1 MSQNSLNKSANFIN
15 RELSWLRFNTRVL
28 SEAQDINNP
37 LLERLKFIA
46 IYGTNLDEFYMV
58 RVAGLK
64 RLYSAGIT
72 ESGPD
77 RLTPKDQLDEI
88 RSYLKA
94 EKKRLEDCYFEIK
107 GELAKL
113 GLHIKTY
120 AQGNKQE
127 KQELKEYFLNHLYP
141 IVVPIAVD
149 ATHPFPHLNNLS
161 YVLALKLQS
170 LDNPSEV
177 KFGMTRISRM
187 LPGFV
192 QLGDAYFCTDS
203 IVAEFTNELFP
214 GFKALSW
221 SAFRVTRN
229 ADMEI
234 EEEEGDDFMA
244 LMTEGLKSRRK
255 GEIIRLEID
264 KTEDLELKNFIT
276 QYIQVT
282 PEDIYECEV
291 PMNSNIL
298 WEIVG
303 NKNFAKLTFPSY
315 TSKIL
320 PPLDSNANIFSVLD
334 SQDILSFQPYESF
347 DPVVNFIQSAAKDP
361 DVFSIRMTLY
371 RVGKNSPI
379 VKALIEAAENGKQV
393 TALVELKARF
403 DEENNLHWARALESA
418 GAHVIYGVPGLKV
431 HAKIALVIKS
441 IGKELREYVHL
452 STGNYNPST
461 AKIYTDI
468 SYMTS
473 KRAFT
478 QDATKFFHNLSGFSH
493 KSKLSVLLAAPLQI
507 KPKILDLIENEA
519 KMGSEGRIILKA
531 NSVVDT
537 DVILALYKASNAGVK
552 IDLIVRGICCL
563 RPGIKGVSENIR
575 VISIV
580 GKYLEHARIYYFK
593 HAEVPI
599 YFASADLMPRN
610 LERRVEL
617 MTPVFDDE
625 LANKLFEII
634 KIQSE
639 DNAKA
644 HELGSNGE
652 YTKLAPKSSE
662 KPISSQKI
670 LEEHTNAL
678 YSSLKQEERA
688 IKAKKLASRMFKES

>member
-1 MSQNSLNKSANFIN
+1 MTNPLNQPSNFIN

-28 SEAQDINNP
+28 SEAQNKENP

-64 RLYSAGIT
+64 RLYAARIT
-72 ESGPD
+72 ESGAD
-77 RLTPKDQLDEI
+77 RLTPKEQLDEI
-88 RSYLKA
+88 RTYLKN
-94 EKKRLEDCYFEIK
+94 EKKLLESCYFEIIS
-107 GELAKL
+107 ELKKL
-113 GLHIKTY
+113 GLCIKNYEEVEESQKKELQTY
-120 AQGNKQE
+120 
-127 KQELKEYFLNHLYP
+127 FMNHLYP

-170 LDNPSEV
+170 LDNPNEI

-187 LPGFV
+187 LPGFIK
-192 QLGDAYFCTDS
+192 LGDIYVLTDS
-203 IVAEFTNELFP
+203 IVAEFTSELFP
-214 GFKALSW
+214 GFRVLSW
-221 SAFRVTRN
+221 TAFRVTRN
-229 ADMEI
+229 ADIEI
-234 EEEEGDDFMA
+234 EEEEGDDFLA

-255 GEIIRLEID
+255 GEIIRLEIG
-264 KTEDLELKNFIT
+264 KTSDNELKKFIT
-276 QYIQVT
+276 NYIRVS
-282 PEDIYECEV
+282 PEDIYEYEL
-291 PMNSNIL
+291 PMNSSIL

-303 NKNFAKLTFPSY
+303 NKNFAQLTFPNY
-315 TSKIL
+315 TPKIL
-320 PPLDSNANIFSVLD
+320 PPLDSNVNIFSILD
-334 SQDILSFQPYESF
+334 TQDILSFQPYESF
-347 DPVVNFIQSAAKDP
+347 DPIVSFIQNAAKNP

-403 DEENNLHWARALESA
+403 DEENNLHWAKALESA

-431 HAKIALVIKS
+431 HAKIALVIKKED
-441 IGKELREYVHL
+441 KELREYVHL

-473 KRAFT
+473 KKEFT
-478 QDATKFFHNLSGFSH
+478 QDAIKFFHNLSGFSH
-493 KSKLSVLLAAPLQI
+493 KSKLNTLLAAPLQI
-507 KPKILDLIENEA
+507 KPKILELIANEA

-531 NSVVDT
+531 NSIVDT
-537 DVILALYKASNAGVK
+537 DVILALYEASNAGVK

-563 RPGIKGVSENIR
+563 KPGIKGVSENIR
-575 VISIV
+575 VVSIV

-593 HAEVPI
+593 NATPQI

-617 MTPVFDDE
+617 MTPVFEKNLTD
-625 LANKLFEII
+625 KLFGII
-634 KIQSE
+634 RLQSE
-639 DNAKA
+639 DNSQA
-644 HELGSNGE
+644 HELQSNGE
-652 YTKLAPKSSE
+652 YKKLS
-662 KPISSQKI
+662 PIDGKKINSQKI
-670 LEEHTNAL
+670 LEDYTNAT
-678 YSSLKQEERA
+678 YTSLKREEEEV
-688 IKAKKLASRMFKES
+688 KAKKLARRMFRES

>member
-1 MSQNSLNKSANFIN
+1 MQKFNKPIHFIN

-28 SEAQDINNP
+28 SEAQNENNP

-72 ESGPD
+72 ESGAD
-77 RLTPKDQLDEI
+77 RLTPKEQLEEI

-94 EKKRLEDCYFEIK
+94 EKTKLEECYLNIK
-107 GELAKL
+107 EELKKV
-113 GLHIKTY
+113 GLFIKTFEETTKE
-120 AQGNKQE
+120 QK
-127 KQELKEYFLNHLYP
+127 KELQNYFLNHLYP

-161 YVLALKLQS
+161 YVLALKLQN
-170 LDNPSEV
+170 LDNPNEI

-192 QLGDAYFCTDS
+192 KLGGDTYVQTDS
-203 IVAEFTNELFP
+203 IVAEFTHELFP
-214 GFKALSW
+214 GFKVLSW

-234 EEEEGDDFMA
+234 EEEEADDFMA

-255 GEIIRLEID
+255 GEIIRLEIG
-264 KTEDLELKNFIT
+264 KTEDLELKKFIT
-276 QYIQVT
+276 QYIKVT
-282 PEDIYECEV
+282 PEDIYECLT
-291 PMNSNIL
+291 PMNSSIL
-298 WEIVG
+298 WEVVSS
-303 NKNFAKLTFPSY
+303 KSFAKYTFPNY
-315 TSKIL
+315 TSKTL
-320 PPLDSNANIFSVLD
+320 PPLDLDANIFSILD
-334 SQDILSFQPYESF
+334 SQDILTFQPYESF

-379 VKALIEAAENGKQV
+379 VKSLIEAAENGKQV

-431 HAKIALVIKS
+431 HAKIALVIKN
-441 IGKELREYVHL
+441 IGKELKEYVHL

-473 KRAFT
+473 KREFT
-478 QDATKFFHNLSGFSH
+478 QDATRFFHNLSGFSH
-493 KSKLSVLLAAPLQI
+493 KSRLDTLLAAPLQI
-507 KPKILDLIENEA
+507 KPKILELIEGETKRGN
-519 KMGSEGRIILKA
+519 EGRIILKA
-531 NSVVDT
+531 NSIVDT
-537 DVILALYKASNAGVK
+537 DVILALYKASSAGVK
-552 IDLIVRGICCL
+552 IDLIIRGICCL
-563 RPGIKGVSENIR
+563 RPNIKGVSENIR

-593 HAEVPI
+593 HAKPQI

-617 MTPVFDDE
+617 MTPIFTQD
-625 LANKLFEII
+625 LADKLFGII
-634 KIQSE
+634 NLQSQ
-639 DNAKA
+639 DNTNA
-644 HELGSNGE
+644 HELLENGE
-652 YTKLAPKSSE
+652 YQKLIPKDKE
-662 KPISSQKI
+662 ATINSQKI
-670 LEEHTNAL
+670 LEDHTNTT
-678 YSSLKQEERA
+678 YSSLKQEEA
-688 IKAKKLASRMFKES
+688 EVKAKKLARRMFKES

>member
-1 MSQNSLNKSANFIN
+1 MSAFNKSANFIN

-28 SEAQDINNP
+28 SEAQDTKNP

-64 RLYSAGIT
+64 RLYSARIT

-77 RLTPKDQLDEI
+77 RLTPQEQLEHI
-88 RSYLKA
+88 RNYLKL
-94 EKKRLEDCYFEIK
+94 EKKRVEACYFEIK
-107 GELAKL
+107 NEL
-113 GLHIKTY
+113 
-120 AQGNKQE
+120 E
-127 KQELKEYFLNHLYP
+127 KQGLFIKSYQEGSADEKKQLEQYFLNHLYP

-161 YVLALKLQS
+161 YVLAIKLQNIE
-170 LDNPSEV
+170 NPNEI
-177 KFGMTRISRM
+177 KFGMARISRM

-192 QLGDAYFCTDS
+192 RLGDTYFYTDS
-203 IVAEFTNELFP
+203 IVAEFTSELFP
-214 GFKALSW
+214 GFKALS
-221 SAFRVTRN
+221 STAFRVTRN

-255 GEIIRLEID
+255 GEIIRLEIG
-264 KTEDLELKNFIT
+264 KTDDLELKNFIM
-276 QYIQVT
+276 QYIKVT
-282 PEDIYECEV
+282 PEDVYESEI
-291 PMNSNIL
+291 PTNSNIL

-303 NKNFAKLTFPSY
+303 NKNFAKLTFPNY

-320 PPLDSNANIFSVLD
+320 PPLDANANIFSVLD

-441 IGKELREYVHL
+441 VGKELKEYVHL

-473 KRAFT
+473 KREFT

-493 KSKLSVLLAAPLQI
+493 KSKLKSLLAAPLQI
-507 KPKILDLIENEA
+507 KPKILELIENET
-519 KMGSEGRIILKA
+519 KHKEEGRIILKA

-537 DVILALYKASNAGVK
+537 DVILALYKASAAGVK

-575 VISIV
+575 VVSIV

-593 HAEVPI
+593 HAKTPI

-617 MTPVFDDE
+617 MTPIYEEE
-625 LANKLFEII
+625 LANKLFSII

-639 DNAKA
+639 DNTKA
-644 HELGSNGE
+644 YELKSDGE
-652 YTKLAPKSSE
+652 YIKLKASDNENS
-662 KPISSQKI
+662 INSQKM
-670 LEEHTNAL
+670 LEEHTDTM
-678 YSSLKQEERA
+678 YFSLKKDENLR
-688 IKAKKLASRMFKES
+688 AKKLANRMFKES

>member
-1 MSQNSLNKSANFIN
+1 MSNNTLNKSTNFIN

-28 SEAQDINNP
+28 SEAQDSNNP

-64 RLYSAGIT
+64 RLYSARIT

-77 RLTPKDQLDEI
+77 RLTPKEQLDEI
-88 RSYLKA
+88 RSYLKL
-94 EKKRLEDCYFEIK
+94 EKKRLEACYFEIK
-107 GELAKL
+107 EELGKL

-127 KQELKEYFLNHLYP
+127 KAQLKEYFLNHLYP

-170 LDNPSEV
+170 LDNPGEI
-177 KFGMTRISRM
+177 KYGMTRISRM

-192 QLGDAYFCTDS
+192 RLGDTYFYTDS
-203 IVAEFTNELFP
+203 IVAEFTDELFP
-214 GFKALSW
+214 GFKVLSW
-221 SAFRVTRN
+221 AAFRVTRN

-255 GEIIRLEID
+255 GEIIRLEIS
-264 KTEDLELKNFIT
+264 KTNDLELKKFIE
-276 QYIQVT
+276 QYIRVT

-303 NKNFAKLTFPSY
+303 NKNFAKLTFPNY
-315 TSKIL
+315 TSKVL

-441 IGKELREYVHL
+441 IGNELREYVHL

-473 KRAFT
+473 KREFT
-478 QDATKFFHNLSGFSH
+478 QDATKLFHNLSGFSH
-493 KSKLSVLLAAPLQI
+493 KSKLNTLLAAPMQI
-507 KPKILDLIENEA
+507 KPKILELIDNEI
-519 KMGSEGRIILKA
+519 KMGSEGHIILKA

-552 IDLIVRGICCL
+552 VDLIVRGICCL

-593 HAEVPI
+593 HSEAPI

-617 MTPVFDDE
+617 MTPIFE
-625 LANKLFEII
+625 ENLANKLFNII

-644 HELGSNGE
+644 HELGADGE
-652 YTKLAPKSSE
+652 YKKLSAKE
-662 KPISSQKI
+662 GDKPRNSQKM
-670 LEEHTNAL
+670 LEEDTNTL
-678 YSSLKQEERA
+678 YTSLKREERA
-688 IKAKKLASRMFKES
+688 VKAKKLASRMFKES

>member
-1 MSQNSLNKSANFIN
+1 MSAFNKSANFIN

-28 SEAQDINNP
+28 SEAQDTKNP

-64 RLYSAGIT
+64 RLYSARIT

-77 RLTPKDQLDEI
+77 RLTPQEQLEHI
-88 RSYLKA
+88 RNYLKL
-94 EKKRLEDCYFEIK
+94 EKKRVEACYFEIK
-107 GELAKL
+107 NEL
-113 GLHIKTY
+113 
-120 AQGNKQE
+120 E
-127 KQELKEYFLNHLYP
+127 KQGLFIKSYQEGSADEKKQLEQYFLNHLYP

-161 YVLALKLQS
+161 YVLAIKLQNIE
-170 LDNPSEV
+170 NPNEI

-192 QLGDAYFCTDS
+192 RLGDTYFYTDS
-203 IVAEFTNELFP
+203 IVAEFTSELFP
-214 GFKALSW
+214 GFKALS
-221 SAFRVTRN
+221 STAFRVTRN

-255 GEIIRLEID
+255 GEIIRLEIG
-264 KTEDLELKNFIT
+264 KTDDLELKNFIM
-276 QYIQVT
+276 QYIKVT
-282 PEDIYECEV
+282 PEDVYESEI
-291 PMNSNIL
+291 PTNSNIL

-303 NKNFAKLTFPSY
+303 NKNFAKLTFPNY

-320 PPLDSNANIFSVLD
+320 PPLDANANIFSVLD

-441 IGKELREYVHL
+441 VGKELKEYVHL

-473 KRAFT
+473 KREFT

-493 KSKLSVLLAAPLQI
+493 KSKLKSLLAAPLQI
-507 KPKILDLIENEA
+507 KPKILELIENET
-519 KMGSEGRIILKA
+519 KHKEEGRIILKA

-537 DVILALYKASNAGVK
+537 DVILALYKASAAGVK

-575 VISIV
+575 VVSIV

-593 HAEVPI
+593 HAKTPI

-617 MTPVFDDE
+617 MTPIYEEE
-625 LANKLFEII
+625 LANKLFSII

-639 DNAKA
+639 DNTKA
-644 HELGSNGE
+644 HELKSDGE
-652 YTKLAPKSSE
+652 YIKLKASDNENS
-662 KPISSQKI
+662 INSQKM
-670 LEEHTNAL
+670 LEEHTDTM
-678 YSSLKQEERA
+678 YFSLKKDENLR
-688 IKAKKLASRMFKES
+688 AKKLANRMFKES

>member
-1 MSQNSLNKSANFIN
+1 MSFNKPMNFIN

-28 SEAQDINNP
+28 SEAQDSKNP

-64 RLYSAGIT
+64 RLYSARIT
-72 ESGPD
+72 EIGPD
-77 RLTPKDQLDEI
+77 RLTPQEQLEQI
-88 RSYLKA
+88 RSYLKLEKKRVEACFFEIKEALEEHGLYIKSYEDGSSA
-94 EKKRLEDCYFEIK
+94 EKK
-107 GELAKL
+107 EL
-113 GLHIKTY
+113 
-120 AQGNKQE
+120 Q
-127 KQELKEYFLNHLYP
+127 EYFMHHLYP

-161 YVLALKLQS
+161 YVLALKLQNI
-170 LDNPSEV
+170 DNPNEI

-192 QLGDAYFCTDS
+192 RLGDTYFYTDS
-203 IVAEFTNELFP
+203 IVAEFTSELFP
-214 GFKALSW
+214 GFKVLSW

-229 ADMEI
+229 ADIEI

-255 GEIIRLEID
+255 GEIIRLEIN
-264 KTEDLELKNFIT
+264 KTEDCELKNFIT
-276 QYIQVT
+276 QYIKVT
-282 PEDIYECEV
+282 PEDIYASEI
-291 PMNSNIL
+291 PINSAIL
-298 WEIVG
+298 WEIIG
-303 NKNFAKLTFPSY
+303 NKKFAKLTFPNY

-320 PPLDSNANIFSVLD
+320 PPLDANANIFSVLD
-334 SQDILSFQPYESF
+334 TQDILSFQPYESF

-379 VKALIEAAENGKQV
+379 VKSLIEAAENGKQV

-403 DEENNLHWARALESA
+403 DEENNLHWARALEAA

-441 IGKELREYVHL
+441 LGNELREYVHL

-473 KRAFT
+473 KREFT

-493 KSKLSVLLAAPLQI
+493 KSKLNALLAAPLQI
-507 KPKILDLIENEA
+507 KPKILELIANEA

-531 NSVVDT
+531 NSIVDT
-537 DVILALYKASNAGVK
+537 DVILALYKASSAGVK

-563 RPGIKGVSENIR
+563 RPGIEGVSENIR

-593 HAEVPI
+593 NAQVPI

-617 MTPVFDDE
+617 MTPIYEEE
-625 LANKLFEII
+625 LANKLLDIVTL
-634 KIQSE
+634 QSQ
-639 DNAKA
+639 DNTKA
-644 HELGSNGE
+644 HQLLSDGE
-652 YTKLAPKSSE
+652 YIKLKAGDNE
-662 KPISSQKI
+662 NCINSQKA
-670 LEEHTNAL
+670 LEEHTNTL
-678 YSSLKQEERA
+678 YTSLKKEEQA
-688 IKAKKLASRMFKES
+688 SKARKLAIRLFKES